1 VGADGVVENAI
12 AFARYSAD
20 TFGWDISDPGH
31 GFVIANTERPLDAA
45 AAAPLSAGGTWGP
58 LLVTDDSATV
68 PEALQGYL
76 LDLKPGYAGDPTR
89 AVYNHVWLV
98 GDEDAMSVAFQA
110 NVDQLAEV
118 APVRSGSGGSLLGTS
133 PGPSEPE
140 QTTPKSQSR

>member
-1 VGADGVVENAI
+1 
-12 AFARYSAD
+12 
-20 TFGWDISDPGH
+20 
-31 GFVIANTERPLDAA
+31 
-45 AAAPLSAGGTWGP
+45 
-58 LLVTDDSATV
+58 VTDDSATV